1 MTINKITS
9 QVYGTRHAQNRGI
22 LRWEGGE
29 DRGNS
34 PPPQKKKKIP
44 NSLLPSQNLKIAKFW
59 VGGAFPPKWNMNIII
74 NIKLVSGKP
83 YNLEYKN
90 G

>member
-1 MTINKITS
+1 MVPNMHKTG
-9 QVYGTRHAQNRGI
+9 VFCGGR
-22 LRWEGGE
+22 EGRIG
-29 DRGNS
+29 GNS
-34 PPPQKKKKIP
+34 PPPKKIP

-59 VGGAFPPKWNMNIII
+59 VGGAFPHKWNMNIII